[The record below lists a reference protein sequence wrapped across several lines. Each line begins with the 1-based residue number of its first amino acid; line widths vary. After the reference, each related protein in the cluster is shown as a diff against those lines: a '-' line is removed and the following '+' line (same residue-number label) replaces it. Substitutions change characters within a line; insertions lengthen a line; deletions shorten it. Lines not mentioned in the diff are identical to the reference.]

1 MSQRNNSMTKTKR
14 INLYYR
20 ASALHLEPVGRI
32 SRNNKLPLGQLKT
45 MRKLQLH

>member
-14 INLYYR
+14 INLYR